1 MISWASGGPE
11 RMCFMN
17 KNEST
22 AADAARTVRV
32 MLMSDAE
39 LCHVGATHSKALQ
52 FGREF
57 SEEQWIAAAR
67 EIEAI
72 TIENAIETAK
82 RCLPENTVA
91 ALCRLRDSVRP
102 NVELTGAGTASG

>member
-1 MISWASGGPE
+1 MSTKEA
-11 RMCFMN
+11 
-17 KNEST
+17 T
-22 AADAARTVRV
+22 AADAERAVRV
-32 MLMSDAE
+32 TLMSDAE

-57 SEEQWIAAAR
+57 SEAQWIAAAR

-82 RCLPENTVA
+82 RCLPENTVS

-102 NVELTGAGTASG
+102 NA